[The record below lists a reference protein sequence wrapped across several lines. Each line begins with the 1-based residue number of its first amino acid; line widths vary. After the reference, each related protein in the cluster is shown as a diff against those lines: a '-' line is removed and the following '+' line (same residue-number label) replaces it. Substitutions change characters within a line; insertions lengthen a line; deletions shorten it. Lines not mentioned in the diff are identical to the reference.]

1 MHSLYGRTIL
11 MFGMGLAAAITLF
24 VWTALAQRI
33 TEPRTLEYTVP
44 PLSFFDN
51 CVFVCVDIQ
60 EGGVGP
66 VRSISEGWKKIGY
79 TIEDCQAAVDFLRD
93 AAKPNARRVADAC
106 RALRLPMVFVHWGCL
121 FEDGMD
127 LDPRIRRGWAED
139 KTVKLK
145 KMVPHISK
153 PSSQPD
159 KCLGIQD
166 GEYVLPKSAQDAFPS
181 CNIGYLLENLEA
193 RNIVFVGGHTNPGG
207 CLGQTA
213 KSARERGYTILCI
226 EDATFDAGESTRIPG
241 IAAVPFHYVMKTQE
255 FAELA
260 KEAQATQGASR

>member
-1 MHSLYGRTIL
+1 MHSSYGQMIL
-11 MFGMGLAAAITLF
+11 MCGIGLAVAITLLA
-24 VWTALAQRI
+24 WNALAQRI
-33 TEPRTLEYTVP
+33 TEPKIPEYKVP
-44 PLSFFDN
+44 PPSFFDN
-51 CVFVCVDIQ
+51 CVFVCIDIQ
-60 EGGVGP
+60 EGGEGP
-66 VRSISEGWKKIGY
+66 VTSIPEGWKKIGY
-79 TIEDCQAAVDFLRD
+79 TVEDCQAAADFLCKE
-93 AAKPNARRVADAC
+93 AKPNARKVADAC
-106 RALRLPMVFVHWGCL
+106 RALELPMIFVHWGCL

-139 KTVKLK
+139 KTVELE

-181 CNIGYLLENLEA
+181 CNIGYVLENLGA

-213 KSARERGYTILCI
+213 KSALERGYTILCI
-226 EDATFDAGESTRIPG
+226 EDATFNAGESTRIPG
-241 IAAVPFHYVMKTQE
+241 IVAVPFHYVMKTRE
-255 FAELA
+255 FVELA
-260 KEAQATQGASR
+260 KKVRATQ